1 MKKQISLLLAALFL
15 TISSLMAQAGGMQRQ
30 TPEERVKATM
40 EKIMALNLT
49 EDQTKKTN
57 IVITDF
63 VNSQQKAMEE
73 LRGGGGDREGWMT
86 KRKEMED
93 ARDNKLKEIFT
104 ADQFKKW
111 IDEIVP
117 SMRPQRRN

>member
-1 MKKQISLLLAALFL
+1 MKKQVTLVLMSLLMGL
-15 TISSLMAQAGGMQRQ
+15 SSLMAQGPRQ

-40 EKIMALNLT
+40 EKLVPLGLDK
-49 EDQTKKTN
+49 EQTKKTTD
-57 IVITDF
+57 IITDF
-63 VNSQQKAMEE
+63 VNAQQKIMEDF
-73 LRGGGGDREGWMT
+73 RANGGTDREGWMA

-93 ARDNKLKEIFT
+93 TRDGKLKAIFT
-104 ADQFKKW
+104 ADQYKKW

>member
-1 MKKQISLLLAALFL
+1 MKKQVTLVLMSLLMGL
-15 TISSLMAQAGGMQRQ
+15 SSLMAQGPRQ

-40 EKIMALNLT
+40 EKLVPLNLT
-49 EDQTKKTN
+49 DEQTTKTSS
-57 IVITDF
+57 IITDF
-63 VNSQQKAMEE
+63 INSQQKAMEDF
-73 LRGGGGDREGWMT
+73 RANGGADREGWMA

-93 ARDNKLKEIFT
+93 ARDGKMKTIFT
-104 ADQFKKW
+104 ADQYKKW

>member
-1 MKKQISLLLAALFL
+1 MKKQFSLLLAALFV
-15 TISSLMAQAGGMQRQ
+15 TISSLMAQGGMQRQ

-40 EKIMALNLT
+40 EKILVLELT
-49 EDQTKKTN
+49 EDQTKKTT

-63 VNSQQKAMEE
+63 VNSQQKTMEE
-73 LRGGGGDREGWMT
+73 LRSGGTDREGWMT
-86 KRKEMED
+86 KRKELED
-93 ARDNKLKEIFT
+93 NRDKKLKEIFT

-117 SMRPQRRN
+117 SMRPQRSN